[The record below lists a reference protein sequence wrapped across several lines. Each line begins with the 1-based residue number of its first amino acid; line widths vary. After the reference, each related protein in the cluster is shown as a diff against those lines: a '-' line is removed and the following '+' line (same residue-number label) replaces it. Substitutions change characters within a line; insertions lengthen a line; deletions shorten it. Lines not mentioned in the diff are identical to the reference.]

1 MGNISNQERVAVS
14 EYMSKARAK
23 NVSVGLGLIEFPVG
37 RTR

>member
-14 EYMSKARAK
+14 ECMSKARAK